1 MIGVKEAAKFQVSL
15 VSGLLVLM
23 ILYVIF
29 GFSKINTSHFYP
41 FSPQGISPIFA
52 TAGFIFISFGGLLKV
67 ASVSEEVNNPK
78 KNIPLGMIVSVTVV
92 TIIYTLILIV
102 TIGILPADLF
112 SDSLTPIADAAKNIA
127 GTPGFIILSIAA
139 LLAFITTA
147 NAGIM
152 SASRYPLALSRDNL
166 LPNAISKISKKFKTP
181 VLSIFIT
188 GLFIVLA
195 LQLPLEMLVKA
206 ASAVILT
213 AYVLTNLSVIILRES
228 KLKNYKPSFKVPL
241 YPWLQIFGI
250 IVFSFFIINLGLE
263 AIEITAAFLVIS
275 VGFYLFYGRKK
286 YAGEYALLHLLKR
299 ITDNRLTDH
308 ILETEFRDILCDR
321 DNIKPD
327 KFDTLAKTAKILDLE
342 GPLELDQLF
351 EIISENISQKIEMD
365 KEKIFMLLQKQAG
378 RLQYCHISLHCH
390 SPYNNRRK

>member
-1 MIGVKEAAKFQVSL
+1 
-15 VSGLLVLM
+15 
-23 ILYVIF
+23 
-29 GFSKINTSHFYP
+29 
-41 FSPQGISPIFA
+41 
-52 TAGFIFISFGGLLKV
+52 
-67 ASVSEEVNNPK
+67 
-78 KNIPLGMIVSVTVV
+78 
-92 TIIYTLILIV
+92 
-102 TIGILPADLF
+102 
-112 SDSLTPIADAAKNIA
+112 
-127 GTPGFIILSIAA
+127 
-139 LLAFITTA
+139 
-147 NAGIM
+147 
-152 SASRYPLALSRDNL
+152 
-166 LPNAISKISKKFKTP
+166 
-181 VLSIFIT
+181 
-188 GLFIVLA
+188 
-195 LQLPLEMLVKA
+195 MLVKA

-365 KEKIFMLLQKQAG
+365 KEKIFTLLKSRQEDCNTAISPFIAIPHIIIEGSDHFCLMLVRCKEGIKFTTKEDSIKAVFVFVGTKEDRAFHLKTLASIATLAQQDDFEEKWLNAENTHYL
-378 RLQYCHISLHCH
+378 RDMVLLSKRMRF
-390 SPYNNRRK
+390 SVK